1 MWYLQDFFLEVN
13 HVTLINK
20 FCYRAGEHRAQSDL
34 TELKSKHEMLQLEH
48 RALHLRRQAGQVGA
62 CVHGSCVMMSVS
74 FHHESCVLLLITRHN
89 DMTHSHVRHDACF
102 FVTLLI
108 HTPLSLYSPY
118 LNLQI
123 GTHVVSSE

>member
-1 MWYLQDFFLEVN
+1 
-13 HVTLINK
+13 
-20 FCYRAGEHRAQSDL
+20 
-34 TELKSKHEMLQLEH
+34 MLQLEH
-48 RALHLRRQAGQVGA
+48 RALHLRRQAEQVGA
-62 CVHGSCVMMSVS
+62 CVHGSRVMMSVS
-74 FHHESCVLLLITRHN
+74 FRHESCVLLLIHVR

-108 HTPLSLYSPY
+108 HTLLSLYSPY